1 MDTIVSFL
9 GIILGYVMALCY
21 EMLPNYGLAIIL
33 FTFLTKVILLPVS
46 IPVHKN
52 SIKMVKMQPELNFS
66 KAENFGDRDSISEE
80 QIKLYKKYNYH
91 PLFGLVPLFI
101 QIILLMGVVD
111 VVRNPLKHI
120 HAADFHMDFL
130 GLKLSEVPAEV
141 KGIYILVP
149 LLAAFCAWLLCVV
162 QNKINVLQSEQGS
175 FNKISTM
182 LLSVGLSLYLGFFV
196 PAGVGLYWIFSNLF
210 AILQLVFLNTIIN
223 PKKYVDYEQ
232 LELSK
237 AALEKVSRRA
247 KANKKLF
254 EKNPYKDREKADYKA
269 FFKLFNK
276 QLVFYSEKN
285 GFYKYFQNIIEYLL
299 ENSDVII
306 DYVTNDPKDAVFD
319 MANDRFRVYY
329 IGNKKMISFMM
340 KMDAD
345 VVVMTTPDLE
355 KYHIK
360 RSLIRKDVEYIYL
373 PHGVNSPN
381 TSLRTGALDYYDT
394 IFAQG
399 PRAEKEIR
407 AIEKLHNVK
416 EKTIIPWGSSVL
428 DNMIEAH
435 KGDVNHMN
443 ERKTVLIAPSW
454 QEDNL
459 VDLCIEPML
468 DELLKTEYKII
479 LRPHP
484 QYLRYAMEYIEEL
497 REKYK
502 KHENFELQTDFSS
515 NATVYQADLLITD
528 WSGISFEYSFSTLK
542 PTLSINTPM
551 KIMNKEWEEIQLE
564 PIDIAIRTMIG
575 QDLNVDEI
583 GRINSVVEELFN
595 TADDYREK
603 IAKVREE
610 EIYNLGNSGKT
621 GAEYILNAI
630 ERIEENKEEYLKYL

>member
-443 ERKTVLIAPSW
+443 ERKTVLIAP
-454 QEDNL
+454 
-459 VDLCIEPML
+459 M
-468 DELLKTEYKII
+468 
-479 LRPHP
+479 
-484 QYLRYAMEYIEEL
+484 A
-497 REKYK
+497 
-502 KHENFELQTDFSS
+502 
-515 NATVYQADLLITD
+515 
-528 WSGISFEYSFSTLK
+528 
-542 PTLSINTPM
+542 
-551 KIMNKEWEEIQLE
+551 
-564 PIDIAIRTMIG
+564 
-575 QDLNVDEI
+575 
-583 GRINSVVEELFN
+583 GR
-595 TADDYREK
+595 
-603 IAKVREE
+603 
-610 EIYNLGNSGKT
+610 
-621 GAEYILNAI
+621 
-630 ERIEENKEEYLKYL
+630 